1 MAITTDQK
9 QASVLILMVIATLF
23 LWNTPVIFPFKI
35 FVVLLHELSH
45 GLAAVLTGG
54 RIVSIELS
62 ANQGGLCTTQGGW
75 PFVVLSAG
83 YLGSMLWGGLIL
95 LAAARTKLDKFLSMF
110 IGVAVITITFLLIR
124 SSFGFVFGLVFGAA
138 LFAIGKFMSEKV
150 NDFLLRYIG
159 LTSMLYA
166 VFDIKDDLITRT
178 VAESDASVIAQ
189 HYFGT
194 SLMWGILWIVLALT
208 GAYVFI
214 RMSLKPHRR

>member
-1 MAITTDQK
+1 MAMKTDQK
-9 QASVLILMVIATLF
+9 QASILIIMVIATLF
-23 LWNTPVIFPFKI
+23 LWNTPVLFPFKI

-62 ANQGGLCTTQGGW
+62 ADQGGLCTTQGGW
-75 PFVVLSAG
+75 TFIVLSAG

-95 LAAARTKLDKFLSMF
+95 LAAARTKLDKFISMF
-110 IGVAVITITFLLIR
+110 IGVAVVAITLLFIR
-124 SSFGFVFGLVFGAA
+124 SSFGFIFGLIFGAA

-189 HYFGT
+189 HYFGS
-194 SLMWGILWIVLALT
+194 SLMWGIAWIALALF
-208 GAYVFI
+208 GAYFFI
-214 RMSLKPHRR
+214 RLSLKHERR